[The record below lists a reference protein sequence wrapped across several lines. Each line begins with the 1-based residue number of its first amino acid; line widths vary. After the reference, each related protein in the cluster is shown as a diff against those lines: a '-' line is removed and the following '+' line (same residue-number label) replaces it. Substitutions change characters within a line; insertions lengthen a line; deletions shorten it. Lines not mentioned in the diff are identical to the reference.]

1 MLGITLLR
9 LASEVFH
16 SVMGGMAVVCLYF
29 AGRLSDPDRVL
40 DLIIDGLMYGGFA
53 TIALNVRAGGSRM
66 KLCMCTLARSSEES
80 PE

>member
-1 MLGITLLR
+1 MLGLTLLR

-40 DLIIDGLMYGGFA
+40 DLIIDGLIFGGFA
-53 TIALNVRAGGSRM
+53 AAILYFKIKYLDKG
-66 KLCMCTLARSSEES
+66 
-80 PE
+80 

>member
-1 MLGITLLR
+1 MLGFTLLR

-16 SVMGGMAVVCLYF
+16 SVMGGMAVICLYF

-53 TIALNVRAGGSRM
+53 AAIVYY
-66 KLCMCTLARSSEES
+66 KLKYLDKG
-80 PE
+80 